1 MTAPHNSGGA
11 SHQTVSAT
19 APRLSVGLIALIYL
33 SYISLGLPDAVF
45 SVGWPAMRVQWGQ
58 SVAAV
63 GLITIVGTISAIASA
78 YLSPYWVKRWGIGR
92 VVALSATGM
101 MGALL
106 GLVWAP
112 SFAWAVLMSV
122 PSGFCGGAVDVA
134 LNRMVAERLSAK
146 HMNWLHGCWGIGAS
160 TGPLLMAIALRGS
173 EGWQSGVIIIAA
185 CLGGM
190 ALLLWCTTHW
200 WSDVSS
206 PVGNASATHIPQ
218 ALHQATHQQRMQRAM
233 WISPVLF
240 FLYVSAELGTGLWAA
255 SILSEQRGLPLSQA
269 GLWVSFYFGA
279 LTIGRFAVGL
289 IARRVGNRLLVRL
302 GGLLALSGATLFA
315 MPQLPP
321 WMWLAGLML
330 MGAGCAPIFPSM
342 MHETARRFSPEN
354 MGKVMARQTS
364 LSYIGASCT
373 PAAFGLLASAVSL
386 NAIMPVVMAL
396 LVLLVIGSVAL
407 DQLTPK
413 SSADFTQPR

>member
-1 MTAPHNSGGA
+1 MTAPHTSGGA
-11 SHQTVSAT
+11 SHQSVSAT

-63 GLITIVGTISAIASA
+63 GLITVVGTISAIASA
-78 YLSPYWVKRWGIGR
+78 YLSPYWVKRLGIGH

-101 MGALL
+101 MGSLL

-122 PSGFCGGAVDVA
+122 PGGFCGGAVDVA

-160 TGPLLMAIALRGS
+160 TGPLLMALALRGS
-173 EGWQSGVIIIAA
+173 GGWQSGVFIIAA
-185 CLGGM
+185 CLGSM
-190 ALLLWCTTHW
+190 ALLLWCTTRW
-200 WSDVSS
+200 WPAVSS
-206 PVGNASATHIPQ
+206 PMSSASATYTPE

-255 SILSEQRGLPLSQA
+255 SILSEQRSLSLSQA

-279 LTIGRFAVGL
+279 LTVGRFVVGL
-289 IARRVGNRLLVRL
+289 IAQRAGNRLLVRL

-315 MPQLPP
+315 IPQLPA
-321 WMWLAGLML
+321 WLWLTGLML

-342 MHETARRFSPEN
+342 MHETARRFSPDN

-373 PAAFGLLASAVSL
+373 PAAFGLLASITSL
-386 NAIMPVVMAL
+386 NVIMPVVMAL
-396 LVLLVIGSVAL
+396 LVLLVVGAIAL
-407 DQLTPK
+407 DQLTPTLPLNL
-413 SSADFTQPR
+413 TQPH